1 MAFHRG
7 PDIVTDGLVSYY
19 DAANLRSYPGT
30 GTNWGD
36 LIGTVDSTLY
46 NSPTFSDRAIVFDG
60 IDDYAQMPSN
70 SIWAVGSNATIAMWC
85 KFTGSIT
92 TNHRLFCVNNNTSSL
107 DAYLNSADGRLGLHG
122 GNTLT
127 TSEFPLDSWV
137 NLVITYTSGTIKIY
151 FNGVSQTLSGTTTGF
166 NITNSNT
173 LYLGKYTLASGFRW
187 RGSIATFSTHNQPLS
202 LEEIQQNYNNTKS
215 RFGL

>member
-1 MAFHRG
+1 MYTG
-7 PDIVTDGLVSYY
+7 PNIITDGLVSYY
-19 DAANLRSYPGT
+19 DAANLKSYLGT
-30 GTNWGD
+30 GTNWRD

-60 IDDYAQMPSN
+60 VDDYAQMPSN
-70 SIWAVGSNATIAMWC
+70 SIWAVGSNATITVWC

-92 TNHRLFCVNNNTSSL
+92 TNHRLFCVSNNTTSIE
-107 DAYLNSADGRLGLHG
+107 AYINSADGRLGTHG

-127 TSEFPLDSWV
+127 TSQFPLDSWV

-166 NITNSNT
+166 NITNSST
-173 LYLGKYTLASGFRW
+173 LYIGKYTLASGFRW
-187 RGSIATFSTHNQPLS
+187 RGSIASFATHNQPLS
-202 LEEIQQNYNNTKS
+202 DSEILNNYNVLKQ
-215 RFGL
+215 RFK